1 MEKNLRRI
9 RRWVER
15 LSAACAGEAWR
26 EALMEAECLEAEVRT
41 TREELW
47 ERARA
52 LPTERCGRWGA
63 ALKGLGIAFALS
75 LAVALPVAT
84 EIERRV
90 PVLAEV
96 PGHFEWVAPD
106 EESLLDALRQSLSE
120 SNPGRPLSRGIPPS
134 PQRGASVAEA
144 EEQGSGGA
152 GAIPRPERE
161 RIVPRPIGG
170 GAGRDSASGTPQT
183 AAPRVEDILSLVQAG
198 ERAIRGSSRVVTI
211 LEP

>member
-1 MEKNLRRI
+1 VEKNLRRI

-47 ERARA
+47 ERVRA

-75 LAVALPVAT
+75 LAVALPIAT

-134 PQRGASVAEA
+134 PQRGASVA
-144 EEQGSGGA
+144 
-152 GAIPRPERE
+152 R
-161 RIVPRPIGG
+161 GG
-170 GAGRDSASGTPQT
+170 GAGERRSRSDPATGEG
-183 AAPRVEDILSLVQAG
+183 ADRAPSDRGGGPDGIPPREPRRRQPHGLRTSS
-198 ERAIRGSSRVVTI
+198 RSCRRGSGRSGA
-211 LEP
+211 PPAS